1 MNRYPSPLR
10 LHLAHTMRHDNESTA
25 AFSLRVSANQAERR
39 TNLCSAYDFIV
50 CGAGSSGSVVARRL
64 AENLDISVLL
74 IEAGGDDNA
83 ASVSDPSLWPTNLG
97 SDRDWGFV
105 AEPSSHLAGRAM
117 PLSMGKGLGGGS
129 SVNAMVWARGH
140 ASDWDFF
147 AEEAKDP
154 AWGYGAVLDIYRRIE
169 DWGGDPDPQRRG
181 RGGLFPVEPA
191 RDAHPI
197 AAAMLRSASAAG
209 IPTFSDHNGA
219 MMEGAGGAALC
230 NLSVRDDKRS
240 SVFQRYVAPVMAQP
254 NLTVLTQATVSR
266 VIIERGRA
274 TGVEVM
280 LGSER
285 LRLRARNETILSL
298 GAIHTPKV
306 LMQSGIGDAAMLQ
319 SHGIEVVEHL
329 PGVGRNFQDHV
340 MVAGCVWESPVP
352 IVPRNNLGEATFF
365 WKSDERLDT
374 PDIQAFLIE
383 VPIVSQ
389 DAIEPYGMP
398 PAASWSLLPGLV
410 RPKSRG
416 IVQLTGADPG
426 DPVAIDANVL
436 SHPDDLT
443 ALVRSVELC
452 RDIGNGAALRDF
464 VKREVMPGN
473 LTGDAL
479 RAFVR
484 STASSVWHQCGTAKM
499 GVDAMSVVDSEL
511 RVHGVA
517 NLRIAD
523 ASIMPRVT
531 TGNTMAP
538 CVVIGER
545 LGTLLT
551 ETRQS
556 AASSSARPN
565 LAVSRASNETFEPT
579 H

>member
-1 MNRYPSPLR
+1 MNRSPSPLR
-10 LHLAHTMRHDNESTA
+10 LFPARTMKRNSESTA
-25 AFSLRVSANQAERR
+25 AFAMRASTNQAERR
-39 TNLCSAYDFIV
+39 ANLLGEYDFIV

-64 AENLDISVLL
+64 AEDLDMSVLL

-97 SDRDWGFV
+97 SERDWGFV
-105 AEPSSHLAGRAM
+105 AEPSSHLAGRSM

-129 SVNAMVWARGH
+129 SVNAMIWARGH
-140 ASDWDFF
+140 ANDWDYF
-147 AEEAKDP
+147 ADEANDP
-154 AWGYGAVLDIYRRIE
+154 AWNYPAVLEIYRRIE
-169 DWGGDPDPQRRG
+169 DWSGNPDRQRRG

-191 RDAHPI
+191 QNAHPI
-197 AAAMLRSASAAG
+197 ASAMLKGAAAAG
-209 IPTFSDHNGA
+209 IPTFDDHNGA
-219 MMEGAGGAALC
+219 MMEDAGGAALS
-230 NLSVRDDKRS
+230 NLAVRDGRRS
-240 SVFQRYVAPVMAQP
+240 SVFQRYVAPVMAQA
-254 NLTVLTQATVSR
+254 NFTVLTHTTVNR
-266 VIIERGRA
+266 VIVERGKA
-274 TGVEVM
+274 TGVEIT
-280 LGSER
+280 LGNEH
-285 LRLRARNETILSL
+285 LRLRARRETILSL

-306 LMQSGIGDAAMLQ
+306 LMQSGIGDAAMLRQ
-319 SHGIEVVEHL
+319 HGIEVVEHL
-329 PGVGRNFQDHV
+329 PGVGSNFQDHV

-365 WKSDERLDT
+365 WKSDDRLDT

-383 VPIVSQ
+383 AP
-389 DAIEPYGMP
+389 DALDQYGTP
-398 PAASWSLLPGLV
+398 PAAAWALLPGLV

-416 IVQLTGADPG
+416 SVRLTGPDPS

-452 RDIGNGAALRDF
+452 REIGNGAALSAF
-464 VKREVMPGN
+464 AKREIMPGN
-473 LTGDAL
+473 LTGEAL

-484 STASSVWHQCGTAKM
+484 NTASSVWHQSGTAKM
-499 GVDAMSVVDSEL
+499 GTDGMSVVDSEL
-511 RVHGVA
+511 RVYGVE

-545 LGTLLT
+545 LAGLLT
-551 ETRQS
+551 EGRRS
-556 AASSSARPN
+556 AAA
-565 LAVSRASNETFEPT
+565 SRAMRRESDEALEVTR
-579 H
+579 

>member
-1 MNRYPSPLR
+1 MNRSPSPLR
-10 LHLAHTMRHDNESTA
+10 LFPARTMKRNSESTA
-25 AFSLRVSANQAERR
+25 AFAVRASANQAERR
-39 TNLCSAYDFIV
+39 ANLLGEYDFIV

-64 AENLDISVLL
+64 AEDLDMSVLL

-97 SDRDWGFV
+97 SERDWGFV
-105 AEPSSHLAGRAM
+105 AEPSSHLAGRSM

-129 SVNAMVWARGH
+129 SVNAMIWARGH
-140 ASDWDFF
+140 ANDWDYF
-147 AEEAKDP
+147 ADEANDP
-154 AWGYGAVLDIYRRIE
+154 AWNYPAVLDIYRRIE
-169 DWGGDPDPQRRG
+169 DWSGNPDRQRRG

-191 RDAHPI
+191 QNAHPI
-197 AAAMLRSASAAG
+197 ASAMLKGAAAAG
-209 IPTFSDHNGA
+209 IPTFDDHNGA
-219 MMEGAGGAALC
+219 MMEDAGGAALS
-230 NLSVRDDKRS
+230 NLAVRDGRRS
-240 SVFQRYVAPVMAQP
+240 SVFQRYVAPVMAQA
-254 NLTVLTQATVSR
+254 NLTVLTHATVTR
-266 VIIERGRA
+266 VIVERGKA
-274 TGVEVM
+274 TGVEVT
-280 LGSER
+280 LGTEH
-285 LRLRARNETILSL
+285 LRLRARRETILSL

-306 LMQSGIGDAAMLQ
+306 LMQSGIGDAAMLRQ
-319 SHGIEVVEHL
+319 HGIEVVEHL
-329 PGVGRNFQDHV
+329 PGVGSNFQDHV

-365 WKSDERLDT
+365 WKSDDRLDT

-383 VPIVSQ
+383 VPIVAP
-389 DAIEPYGMP
+389 DALEQYGTP
-398 PAASWSLLPGLV
+398 PAAAWALLPGLV

-416 IVQLTGADPG
+416 SVRLTGPDPS

-452 RDIGNGAALRDF
+452 REIGNGAALSAF
-464 VKREVMPGN
+464 AKREIMPGN
-473 LTGDAL
+473 LTGEAL

-484 STASSVWHQCGTAKM
+484 NTASSVWHQSGTAKM
-499 GVDAMSVVDSEL
+499 GTDGMSVVDSEL
-511 RVHGVA
+511 RVYGVE

-545 LGTLLT
+545 LASLLT
-551 ETRQS
+551 EGRRS
-556 AASSSARPN
+556 AAA
-565 LAVSRASNETFEPT
+565 SRAMRRESDEALEVTS
-579 H
+579 